1 MSATSQPV
9 DAALAAVGS
18 KSTYAGA
25 SVTVTG
31 WLLSSEFAVLVGML
45 LGGWADETLS
55 SCAYRMERAGRPW
68 GRITRP
74 LIDALFFFQPDH
86 CRIAFECERQRV
98 QAPPETRR

>member
-1 MSATSQPV
+1 MRKILFWLQQVLISV
-9 DAALAAVGS
+9 DQLANA
-18 KSTYAGA
+18 
-25 SVTVTG
+25 
-31 WLLSSEFAVLVGML
+31 L

-74 LIDALFFFQPDH
+74 LIDAIFFFQPNH
-86 CRIAFECERQRV
+86 CRNAFECERQRV

>member
-1 MSATSQPV
+1 MRK
-9 DAALAAVGS
+9 LLR
-18 KSTYAGA
+18 KLLF
-25 SVTVTG
+25 
-31 WLLSSEFAVLVGML
+31 WLQQVLISIDQFANAL

-98 QAPPETRR
+98 QAPPETR

>member
-1 MSATSQPV
+1 MHPILFWLQQVLIAIDQ
-9 DAALAAVGS
+9 LANA
-18 KSTYAGA
+18 
-25 SVTVTG
+25 
-31 WLLSSEFAVLVGML
+31 L

-74 LIDALFFFQPDH
+74 LIDAIFFFQPDH
-86 CRIAFECERQRV
+86 CRNAFECERQRV

>member
-1 MSATSQPV
+1 MNPILFWLQQVLIAIDQ
-9 DAALAAVGS
+9 LANA
-18 KSTYAGA
+18 
-25 SVTVTG
+25 
-31 WLLSSEFAVLVGML
+31 L

-74 LIDALFFFQPDH
+74 LIDAIFFFQPDH
-86 CRIAFECERQRV
+86 CRNAFECERQRV